1 MRAKGFML
9 TLLAVAA
16 AGAGAGYGATFVFPA
31 PETPPA
37 TSSLAPDPGGGIG
50 ANGGGANGGAPPGAQ
65 NGGGAFSVD
74 DLPPEV
80 RQAMEDDPELAA
92 QIQEAIESG
101 QIPPGAFGPPGGAAG
116 GGQGAPGFA
125 GGGATALIGAVVS
138 FADETLRLETADGE
152 AELAVAP
159 DTPVNVTM
167 APADAGAYLAEGADV
182 TVAAQ
187 TDQSGALAALAVF
200 AGPAPDELTQAPGL
214 AGFITIITGTVV
226 SFTDGT
232 LTVAGEDG
240 ATDVAVGDQTLVMAA
255 LTAADAGDELAE
267 GASVT
272 AFVERGADGG
282 LLATSIEIGGAGGGF
297 GGGPFGGGGFGGGPF
312 GGGGFG
318 GGVAFGGQDGAFG
331 QVPGADGLPPEAADG
346 AERPGADERA
356 QRRIVRRVTG
366 GGPRQR

>member
-1 MRAKGFML
+1 MGAKAFTL
-9 TLLAVAA
+9 ALLAVAA

-37 TSSLAPDPGGGIG
+37 TSALAPDPV
-50 ANGGGANGGAPPGAQ
+50 GGGAGNGGAANGAQ
-65 NGGGAFSVD
+65 GGGEAFSVD

-80 RQAMEDDPELAA
+80 REAMEQDPELAA

-101 QIPPGAFGPPGGAAG
+101 QIPPGAFGPPGGGAG
-116 GGQGAPGFA
+116 GGSAPGFA
-125 GGGATALIGAVVS
+125 GGGATALSGTVVS

-167 APADAGAYLAEGADV
+167 APAAAGAYLADGAEV

-187 TDQSGALAALAVF
+187 TDASGALSALAVF
-200 AGPAPDELTQAPGL
+200 AGPPPDELAQAPGL
-214 AGFITIITGTVV
+214 AAFVAIIAGTVEA
-226 SFTDGT
+226 FADGT

-240 ATDVAVGDQTLVMAA
+240 STDVGIGGQTLVMAS
-255 LTAADAGDELAE
+255 LTASDAGDELAE

-282 LLATSIEIGGAGGGF
+282 LLATSIEIGDAGGGF
-297 GGGPFGGGGFGGGPF
+297 GGGPFGGGAFGGGAGFGGQ
-312 GGGGFG
+312 GGAGFG
-318 GGVAFGGQDGAFG
+318 QF
-331 QVPGADGLPPEAADG
+331 PGADGQSPEASG
-346 AERPGADERA
+346 VAERPDADARA
-356 QRRIVRRVTG
+356 QRRVVRRVTG
-366 GGPRQR
+366 GGARQR

>member
-37 TSSLAPDPGGGIG
+37 TSSLAPDPGGGG
-50 ANGGGANGGAPPGAQ
+50 AANGGAPNGAPGA
-65 NGGGAFSVD
+65 GEAFSVD

-92 QIQEAIESG
+92 QIEQAIESG
-101 QIPPGAFGPPGGAAG
+101 QIPPGAFGPPGGGADG
-116 GGQGAPGFA
+116 GRGAPGFA
-125 GGGATALIGAVVS
+125 GGGATALSGTVLA
-138 FADETLRLETADGE
+138 FAGETLRLETADGE

-167 APADAGAYLAEGADV
+167 APADAGAYLAEGAEV

-187 TDQSGALAALAVF
+187 TDELGALAALAVF
-200 AGPAPDELTQAPGL
+200 AGPPPDELTQAPGL
-214 AGFITIITGTVV
+214 AGFITIIAGTVEA
-226 SFTDGT
+226 FADGT
-232 LTVAGEDG
+232 LTLAGEDG
-240 ATDVAVGDQTLVMAA
+240 ATDVGVGDQTLVVAS
-255 LTAADAGDELAE
+255 LTASDAGDELAE

-282 LLATSIEIGGAGGGF
+282 LSASSIEIGGAGGF
-297 GGGPFGGGGFGGGPF
+297 GGGPFGGGG
-312 GGGGFG
+312 GFG
-318 GGVAFGGQDGAFG
+318 GGAFGGQGGAFG
-331 QVPGADGLPPEAADG
+331 PIPGADGLSPEASDG
-346 AERPGADERA
+346 VERPGADERA
-356 QRRIVRRVTG
+356 QRRVVRRVTG

>member
-1 MRAKGFML
+1 M
-9 TLLAVAA
+9 
-16 AGAGAGYGATFVFPA
+16 
-31 PETPPA
+31 
-37 TSSLAPDPGGGIG
+37 
-50 ANGGGANGGAPPGAQ
+50 
-65 NGGGAFSVD
+65 D

-138 FADETLRLETADGE
+138 FADETLRLETAEGE

-167 APADAGAYLAEGADV
+167 APADAGAYLAEGSEV

-214 AGFITIITGTVV
+214 AGFVTIITGTVEA
-226 SFTDGT
+226 FADGT

-240 ATDVAVGDQTLVMAA
+240 ATDVGVGDQTLVMAS

-272 AFVERGADGG
+272 VFVERGADGG
-282 LLATSIEIGGAGGGF
+282 LSATSIEIGGAGGGF
-297 GGGPFGGGGFGGGPF
+297 GGGPFGGGGFGGGAF
-312 GGGGFG
+312 GGGATFG
-318 GGVAFGGQDGAFG
+318 AQGGALGGQGGAFG
-331 QVPGADGLPPEAADG
+331 QIPGAGGLPNEASDG

-366 GGPRQR
+366 SGPRQR